1 MSETISLG
9 IPGLSVPPGTH
20 ICAFYSGATG
30 RDEIVVPFLAEGIRA
45 GQRCICILDTLRP
58 ADVLA
63 RLSTHVDPGDSVQT
77 GQLTLGTPVDA
88 YLASGQFRTED
99 MLRYWQHEAKAP
111 HGPYVSFARVA
122 GEMPSVLDNPD
133 GRAEFFRYES
143 MLNVAAGLPEV
154 ILCLYDLERYGAAVM
169 MNVLQTHPRVIVNNT
184 IRNNPDFIEP
194 SLYLARKPADD

>member
-45 GQRCICILDTLRP
+45 WPSDASASSTPPSPPTCSP
-58 ADVLA
+58 ASA
-63 RLSTHVDPGDSVQT
+63 PISAPATSVKT

-99 MLRYWQHEAKAP
+99 MLGYWQNEAKAL
-111 HGPYVSFARVA
+111 HGPYFSFARAA
-122 GEMPSVLDNPD
+122 GEMPSVLDNPG

-143 MLNVAAGLPEV
+143 MPNVAANLPRSHLV
-154 ILCLYDLERYGAAVM
+154 PV
-169 MNVLQTHPRVIVNNT
+169 
-184 IRNNPDFIEP
+184 
-194 SLYLARKPADD
+194 